1 MSSRERATNPSALTT
16 EAYTHVPKG
25 GCSIE
30 RCQTFLESI
39 DSIPRIK
46 LLLDSITGARPKIEC
61 RPCVNDGPEGAARA
75 ALFNDTPATLVLCT
89 NRLPAHEL
97 QEAVTHE
104 LVHAFDYRCVYVYV
118 YMRVWV

>member
-1 MSSRERATNPSALTT
+1 MISREKATNPSALTT

-30 RCQTFLESI
+30 RCQMFLESME
-39 DSIPRIK
+39 SIPRIK
-46 LLLDSITGARPKIEC
+46 VLLDSIAGARPKIEC
-61 RPCVNDGPEGAARA
+61 RPCVSDGPEGAARA

-89 NRLPAHEL
+89 NRLPADEL

-104 LVHAFDYRCVYVYV
+104 LVHAYDYR
-118 YMRVWV
+118 